1 MIIFGARGV
10 TTTPE
15 RGEFNC
21 PSCRSKQQYGLKR
34 VRRFFTLYFI
44 PVIPLDKQGEYV
56 ECLNCNDTFKPN
68 ILDYD
73 PVKNSVAIEAEYHSA
88 IKKVMIHVL
97 LSDGVIDE
105 DEVVTA
111 QDIYQRIA
119 GQKIEKSQ
127 LHKEIEQIEA
137 SNESL
142 SSTLINLQGSLN
154 DEGKEMVVKAALY
167 VAMADGEFQK
177 EEQAMLVQIGKD
189 LGMTQA
195 HLKGVLSSA
204 DS

>member
-1 MIIFGARGV
+1 
-10 TTTPE
+10 
-15 RGEFNC
+15 
-21 PSCRSKQQYGLKR
+21 
-34 VRRFFTLYFI
+34 
-44 PVIPLDKQGEYV
+44 LDKQGEYV
-56 ECLNCNDTFKPN
+56 ECLNCKDTFKPN